1 MIKDRLE
8 FRRLLRKYHLF
19 DLIGDES
26 ETIDWFRGI
35 MLELAGWVSE
45 KERARKILQR
55 FREECSRHRE
65 ERERFERLNRDQDN
79 RFSNPYS
86 GKKYRKII
94 PNQNQNEKADNT
106 KTNH

>member
-26 ETIDWFRGI
+26 ETIEWFQGI
-35 MLELAGWVSE
+35 MLELSGWVSE

-55 FREECSRHRE
+55 FREEYSRQRE
-65 ERERFERLNRDQDN
+65 ERERCERFDRDQEY

-106 KTNH
+106 KSNH